1 MDFFLVKVDASLS
14 LAWFQ
19 RRNCS
24 GKMPKFRAIDF
35 MDSPAAR
42 LVSISSKNLSFWP
55 LDSRFL
61 PILEFQRQQKKT
73 KNEALAEEEEIEK
86 EESAAFTHEKDLEK
100 GNLKIKNFS
109 FLAKIKH
116 NVRKK
121 SCVV

>member
-24 GKMPKFRAIDF
+24 GKMPKFWAIDLR
-35 MDSPAAR
+35 DSPAAR

-61 PILEFQRQQKKT
+61 PILESQRQQKKQ
-73 KNEALAEEEEIEK
+73 KMRRLRRRRK
-86 EESAAFTHEKDLEK
+86 L
-100 GNLKIKNFS
+100 
-109 FLAKIKH
+109 
-116 NVRKK
+116 RKK
-121 SCVV
+121 KVQPSLTRKIWREGILKLKTFHF